1 MVAAAMSASFSGS
14 AIISCTRCRQ
24 AGHLAKDCTS
34 RPFLRLQSIAE
45 ERAQRQAQK
54 ALREAEAAKQRQD
67 FEARAAAWERRRQ
80 DFEARRAEVSAAR
93 RLQRGSAK
101 WEVDSA
107 YSGSTVSTEAP
118 ATVSQDI
125 DEAKVECMA
134 GMDKQVR
141 KLRKTLREIC
151 QLECCSM
158 LDTLQA
164 AKLARKREVEV
175 ELDSTLGLAKARAR
189 NTLRQGLAD

>member
-1 MVAAAMSASFSGS
+1 MAAVAMSASFSGS
-14 AIISCTRCRQ
+14 ASNSCTRCRQ
-24 AGHLAKDCTS
+24 AGHVAKDCKS

-54 ALREAEAAKQRQD
+54 ARREAEAAKQRQD
-67 FEARAAAWERRRQ
+67 FEARRADWEERAAQ
-80 DFEARRAEVSAAR
+80 

-107 YSGSTVSTEAP
+107 YSGGTVSTEAT
-118 ATVSQDI
+118 AAVSQEI

-151 QLECCSM
+151 QLEGCTM

-175 ELDSTLGLAKARAR
+175 ELDTALGLAKARAR
-189 NTLRQGLAD
+189 NNLRQGLAD